1 MSDLARLTSSR
12 REALERFDASM
23 SQVAPSAA
31 GTVSEPLHHY
41 RGAEAKKSAPRVS
54 PTRTLTAVVDDTE
67 GSPLNQDEDAK
78 GLFTKTAHF
87 SGKVRS
93 SRSAS
98 TLREYDPKI
107 FDEGQEQWVA
117 RTLKDREEQYMG
129 KTPLNMVVTTWNVGA
144 IKPNFGDIHEWLTD
158 DLLKDADVVVVG
170 LQEVCELKG
179 TDGIT
184 TDESIGTAWARKIV
198 EHLNSYGFKRYATP
212 DASPGFKPR
221 MYELV
226 ASQQLVG
233 VLLLVFKFT
242 ELPAKVTSVHVDKVG
257 VGIMGVLGNK
267 GGAAIRLVVA
277 ETSVCFMCTHLS
289 AHHDSS
295 ARRNQDFHEILRRMV
310 FNGEL
315 EAGES
320 ASPVLECDFVFWM
333 GDLNYRVD
341 TTSEPFPRTQIG
353 WRLPRFCMDATAAAL
368 LGAANARTRALPHGL
383 PERLPHGRLHLVNA
397 LKARRAGTSAHSSSS
412 RTATSPRCW
421 RWTSWEKPCAGA
433 APSWA
438 SSRPT
443 SASRPRA
450 TLANPRTTCRIAPPW
465 GAWCR
470 CSFAEWRSDS
480 RASVCLSVFLSVS
493 FCCSH
498 THCCSLCCRYK
509 YEPLSDLYE
518 QRPGEKKRI
527 PGWCDRILWHCRREK
542 ARDDVQVAPRPALLM
557 LVAMCARVSTLLRA
571 IARSPPPA
579 PRARGAASECMK
591 PAYASA
597 TPSACRCIA
606 TARTRSAVRT
616 TSP

>member
-23 SQVAPSAA
+23 SQAAPSAA
-31 GTVSEPLHHY
+31 GTVSEPLHKY
-41 RGAEAKKSAPRVS
+41 RGAEAKKSAPRVR
-54 PTRTLTAVVDDTE
+54 PTRTLTAVLDDTE

-242 ELPAKVTSVHVDKVG
+242 ELPAKVTGVHVDKVG

-341 TTSEPFPRTQIG
+341 TTSEPFPHRSHAD
-353 WRLPRFCMDATAAAL
+353 RLAPLAFLYGC
-368 LGAANARTRALPHGL
+368 
-383 PERLPHGRLHLVNA
+383 HGRGITWRSQREDTSPA
-397 LKARRAGTSAHSSSS
+397 TWTARAAPPRPSAPCECTEGSS
-412 RTATSPRCW
+412 RRYERAFELIEDGDLASLLEVDQLGKAMRGRCAFVGFVEADISFPPTCDPRQ
-421 RWTSWEKPCAGA
+421 
-433 APSWA
+433 PS
-438 SSRPT
+438 
-443 SASRPRA
+443 
-450 TLANPRTTCRIAPPW
+450 
-465 GAWCR
+465 
-470 CSFAEWRSDS
+470 
-480 RASVCLSVFLSVS
+480 
-493 FCCSH
+493 H
-498 THCCSLCCRYK
+498 
-509 YEPLSDLYE
+509 DL
-518 QRPGEKKRI
+518 
-527 PGWCDRILWHCRREK
+527 
-542 ARDDVQVAPRPALLM
+542 
-557 LVAMCARVSTLLRA
+557 
-571 IARSPPPA
+571 
-579 PRARGAASECMK
+579 
-591 PAYASA
+591 
-597 TPSACRCIA
+597 
-606 TARTRSAVRT
+606 
-616 TSP
+616 